1 MFAYIK
7 DSLCL
12 NALYYENKKI
22 IINFALMKL
31 FLTS

>member
-12 NALYYENKKI
+12 SALYYENEKI
-22 IINFALMKL
+22 ITNFALIQL